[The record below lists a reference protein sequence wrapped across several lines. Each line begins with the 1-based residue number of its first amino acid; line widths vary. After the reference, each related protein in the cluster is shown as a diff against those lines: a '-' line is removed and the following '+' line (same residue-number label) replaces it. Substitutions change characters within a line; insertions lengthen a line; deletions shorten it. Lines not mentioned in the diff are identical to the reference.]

1 MDTDFGDGQVTVVE
15 IIETEAQAAARV
27 RLARARK
34 ALTSAPMLAYQLRWD
49 ATPLDGR
56 TERGILR
63 ELRTPLL
70 TGVTDAA
77 DELYVELQ
85 RWVLEWA
92 VELQVASPEGWS
104 WRNIRT
110 GAELGLRADASPE
123 TAHNLVTSASAW
135 LLWHENAIARLEGAE
150 VYHDDVA
157 GLIWAAR
164 GAAGLIRPHRKS
176 DVVTIATRP
185 CPNPMC
191 GAVEVRVE
199 YFGEP
204 MAYAIARGERLSPT
218 PIGSET
224 EEQAANYFASA
235 IAGVS
240 VRCGLCG
247 WSPELRPSQIA
258 RWLS

>member
-1 MDTDFGDGQVTVVE
+1 MTVVE
-15 IIETEAQAAARV
+15 IQETEAQAAARI
-27 RLARARK
+27 RQTRARK
-34 ALTSAPMLAYQLRWD
+34 ALAAAPMLAYQLRWD

-56 TERGILR
+56 TEGGILR
-63 ELRTPLL
+63 EFRTPMM
-70 TGVTDAA
+70 TGITDAA

-92 VELQVASPEGWS
+92 VELQVPSPAGWS

-110 GAELGLRADASPE
+110 AEQLGLRAEASPE
-123 TAHNLVTSASAW
+123 TAHNLVTSSSAW
-135 LLWHENAIARLEGAE
+135 LLWHENAIAKLDGAGA
-150 VYHDDVA
+150 YQDDVA
-157 GLIWAAR
+157 TLIWSLRA
-164 GAAGLIRPHRKS
+164 AAGMIRPHRRS
-176 DVVTIATRP
+176 EVVTISTRR
-185 CPNPMC
+185 CPNPLC
-191 GAVEVRVE
+191 NSDEVRVE

-218 PIGSET
+218 PIGSES

-240 VRCGLCG
+240 VRCAVCG
-247 WSPELRPSQIA
+247 WEPELKPSKIA